1 MIPTDTPLDR
11 YGQGGV
17 VQQLEE
23 EVASLLGKEK
33 ALFFPTGTMAQQIAL
48 RVHADRRGRRAIVF
62 HPYCHLDWHEGR
74 GYARL
79 HGLMG
84 TPVGPLREP
93 LTVRALQGVAEAPAA
108 LVLELPQR
116 DLGGT
121 LPSWPDL
128 VAQVEW
134 AHRVGAAVHL
144 DGARLWEATP
154 YYGKTPGA
162 MAALFDTVYV
172 SFYKGLGAIA
182 GCCVAG
188 PADVV
193 AEMAE
198 WRVRH
203 GGRIVHMWPYAAAAR
218 TALRERLPRMPQY
231 YRHAL
236 AIADEIRGIPGVE
249 VIPDP
254 PQSPL
259 FHVALPVT
267 RQDLETR
274 ALNIARRDG
283 LWTFAAPFAVDAPR
297 RLRVEFVV
305 GDATLT
311 FTAEEI
317 RRLFAELAG
326 FGE

>member
-1 MIPTDTPLDR
+1 MIPNDTPLDR

-84 TPVGPLREP
+84 TPAGPLREP
-93 LTVRALQGVAEAPAA
+93 LTAHALQGVAEAPAA

-121 LPSWPDL
+121 LPAWPDL

-134 AHRVGAAVHL
+134 AHSVGAAVHL

-154 YYGKTPGA
+154 YYGKTPGSI
-162 MAALFDTVYV
+162 AALFDTVYV
-172 SFYKGLGAIA
+172 SFYKGLGASA

-193 AEMAE
+193 AEIIDTDPDFWLVIHLTDSPNTVPANAE
-198 WRVRH
+198 KVD
-203 GGRIVHMWPYAAAAR
+203 MP
-218 TALRERLPRMPQY
+218 TA
-231 YRHAL
+231 
-236 AIADEIRGIPGVE
+236 V
-249 VIPDP
+249 
-254 PQSPL
+254 
-259 FHVALPVT
+259 
-267 RQDLETR
+267 
-274 ALNIARRDG
+274 
-283 LWTFAAPFAVDAPR
+283 
-297 RLRVEFVV
+297 
-305 GDATLT
+305 
-311 FTAEEI
+311 
-317 RRLFAELAG
+317 
-326 FGE
+326 